1 MSDFIETLFQTIQ
14 DRKLH
19 PKPGSYTNSLFAAG
33 EDEIV
38 KKVGEEAVEVILA
51 VKGQGKERI
60 VEETADL
67 TYHLLVLLAAC
78 DLTWDDVCQELAR
91 RHGAV
96 RKI

>member
-19 PKPGSYTNSLFAAG
+19 PKAGSYTSSLFTAG

-51 VKGQGKERI
+51 VKGQGKQRI

-67 TYHLLVLLAAC
+67 TYHLLVLLTSC
-78 DLTWDDVCQELAR
+78 DLTWEDVCQELAQ
-91 RHGAV
+91 RHKPGN
-96 RKI
+96 